1 MHGIET
7 LLGFIVL
14 ANPLLVRS
22 INWED
27 HDLLKIAA
35 KQIASHL
42 IVLQTSAQLAEAK
55 QFEVFSRLSAYM
67 VHDLKNIAAE
77 LELITINAKKHMSK
91 PEFVADAFE
100 TVENAAAD
108 INRLL
113 SQLRNRHIRD
123 EKKVLLDLKS
133 LLADVVATKQ
143 HQLPAPSLLAEGDA
157 GQVFLEKGRLANV
170 LAHLIDNAQQSI
182 ADDGEI
188 TITLS
193 IKDNSGVIEI
203 KDNGCGM
210 DETFIRDRLFS
221 AFDTTKG
228 NAGMGIGMFE
238 SREFMRQSGGDIF
251 VQSEPGKG
259 TIISL
264 QIPLSGLQGNK

>member
-1 MHGIET
+1 M
-7 LLGFIVL
+7 GFVIL
-14 ANPLLVRS
+14 ANPLLARP

-27 HDLLKIAA
+27 RDLLKIAA

-91 PEFVADAFE
+91 PAFVDDAFE
-100 TVENAAAD
+100 TVESAATD

-133 LLADVVATKQ
+133 LLADVVASKQ
-143 HQLPAPSLLAEGDA
+143 HQLPAPSFLTECDTGP
-157 GQVFLEKGRLANV
+157 VFLEKGRLANV
-170 LAHLIDNAQQSI
+170 LAHLIDNAQQ
-182 ADDGEI
+182 ATTDDGEI
-188 TITLS
+188 TISLS
-193 IKDNSGVIEI
+193 IKDNSAVIEI

-210 DETFIRDRLFS
+210 DEAFIRDRLFT

-259 TIISL
+259 AIISL
-264 QIPLSGLQGNK
+264 QIPLSRLQGNK